1 MQSLNYCNELIN
13 WIILHK
19 NSTVIKTRGTNIR
32 LWMHLFCYFNT
43 RITRMINST
52 LGIRFYLHGR
62 FIDRSKTHGI
72 FTINAGNGTQ
82 YQASKVLWKLP
93 ESVLWWYQTNKK
105 PTELYRDDT
114 FTILES
120 YWQWFLMLGQ
130 YKAIP
135 INLIESI

>member
-1 MQSLNYCNELIN
+1 LDSFTV
-13 WIILHK
+13 LHM
-19 NSTVIKTRGTNIR
+19 NSAVIKARGSNLGWGCFI
-32 LWMHLFCYFNT
+32 FYYFHT
-43 RITRMINST
+43 RITKIINST
-52 LGIRFYLHGR
+52 LGIRYYLHGR